1 MTAAAAPS
9 ARPARSV
16 FTGADVCALAGL
28 SLPGGSARPMFD
40 DQMWDFTDVMGLP
53 VQMQPAH
60 RRFDFTAIL
69 DPGWRLVAR
78 ELIMAL
84 LAPRHAAVA
93 PLPRAYRTP
102 LHLNTARGRLAELTR
117 WLNWLTERGITSLGD
132 VGEDCCQAYLAERR
146 QVRDE
151 HGVAVGDH
159 SPATRRAAAQVVVD
173 LLNYGELFT
182 AGRPDP
188 RLRPW
193 GGASASA
200 VAEMR
205 CGREGN
211 TTPPVDDPVLQPLLA
226 AALYLVTTL
235 GPHVAVLH
243 EQIRQAGKVR
253 SRAPRPPGPRARQKN
268 PATELAAEL
277 DRHRRSGEPL
287 PELDHASQQDRIRR
301 GWAPADPLLTVN
313 LDAIARQAGFIQFE
327 ARWLPPLRDDIDV
340 TLQAVGTDRS
350 WARAATRVARADGQG
365 SLPWTA
371 PMHRFEADALI
382 GITRTATTVLTAA
395 VSGMRSSELMELRIG
410 CRRPAGQYA
419 PGLARYRLASKV
431 VKGQPLGGTDDEWV
445 VIEPVFQA
453 IELAEQLHHDPRD
466 GTPLFGRFAF
476 TVRYRWFRDWVNGP
490 AGQRLG
496 LAVIPHG
503 DVSLRMLRRILSA

>member
-151 HGVAVGDH
+151 HGVASC
-159 SPATRRAAAQVVVD
+159 SPPAGPTRD
-173 LLNYGELFT
+173 
-182 AGRPDP
+182 
-188 RLRPW
+188 
-193 GGASASA
+193 
-200 VAEMR
+200 
-205 CGREGN
+205 CGRG
-211 TTPPVDDPVLQPLLA
+211 A
-226 AALYLVTTL
+226 
-235 GPHVAVLH
+235 
-243 EQIRQAGKVR
+243 
-253 SRAPRPPGPRARQKN
+253 APRPQPSPRCDAAAK
-268 PATELAAEL
+268 ATPP
-277 DRHRRSGEPL
+277 RRSMTPCCS
-287 PELDHASQQDRIRR
+287 PC
-301 GWAPADPLLTVN
+301 W
-313 LDAIARQAGFIQFE
+313 
-327 ARWLPPLRDDIDV
+327 PP
-340 TLQAVGTDRS
+340 RS
-350 WARAATRVARADGQG
+350 TW
-365 SLPWTA
+365 
-371 PMHRFEADALI
+371 
-382 GITRTATTVLTAA
+382 
-395 VSGMRSSELMELRIG
+395 
-410 CRRPAGQYA
+410 
-419 PGLARYRLASKV
+419 
-431 VKGQPLGGTDDEWV
+431 
-445 VIEPVFQA
+445 
-453 IELAEQLHHDPRD
+453 
-466 GTPLFGRFAF
+466 
-476 TVRYRWFRDWVNGP
+476 
-490 AGQRLG
+490 
-496 LAVIPHG
+496 
-503 DVSLRMLRRILSA
+503 

>member
-102 LHLNTARGRLAELTR
+102 LHLNTARGR
-117 WLNWLTERGITSLGD
+117 
-132 VGEDCCQAYLAERR
+132 
-146 QVRDE
+146 
-151 HGVAVGDH
+151 
-159 SPATRRAAAQVVVD
+159 
-173 LLNYGELFT
+173 
-182 AGRPDP
+182 
-188 RLRPW
+188 
-193 GGASASA
+193 

-253 SRAPRPPGPRARQKN
+253 SRAPRPPGPRACQKN

-382 GITRTATTVLTAA
+382 GITRTATTILTAA

-410 CRRPAGQYA
+410 CRRPAGEYA
-419 PGLARYRLASKV
+419 PG
-431 VKGQPLGGTDDEWV
+431 
-445 VIEPVFQA
+445 F
-453 IELAEQLHHDPRD
+453 
-466 GTPLFGRFAF
+466 
-476 TVRYRWFRDWVNGP
+476 
-490 AGQRLG
+490 
-496 LAVIPHG
+496 
-503 DVSLRMLRRILSA
+503 